1 MCPPSPAHF
10 CNRCSKL
17 ITYPN
22 HMSSFYF
29 EHMVGTWG
37 TPKEKVT
44 EKFLCHKCARAL
56 EKTLDR
62 FMKGEKN
69 V

>member
-1 MCPPSPAHF
+1 MVYPTIFF
-10 CNRCSKL
+10 CDRCGKE

-22 HMSSFYF
+22 NMSSFYF
-29 EHMVGTWG
+29 EHIVGTWG
-37 TPKEKVT
+37 TPKMQVT
-44 EKFLCHKCARAL
+44 EKFLCHKCARAFK
-56 EKTLDR
+56 KTLDK